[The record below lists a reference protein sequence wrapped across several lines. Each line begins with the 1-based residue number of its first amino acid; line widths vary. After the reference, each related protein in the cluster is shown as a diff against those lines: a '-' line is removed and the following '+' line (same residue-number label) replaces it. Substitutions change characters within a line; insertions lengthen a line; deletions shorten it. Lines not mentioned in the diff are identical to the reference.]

1 MLPSLISRVAPVDC
15 RGTAMGFYSSAQFFG
30 AFLGGAL
37 GGLLQGR
44 FGTHAVFL
52 CGAAGA
58 LLWLL
63 LALSMSR
70 PEKLSS
76 YIYSIEVAEPAD
88 ILRLQQQL
96 AGLAG
101 VAEAVVVAEE
111 GVAYLKVDKQTF
123 DESTLP

>member
-1 MLPSLISRVAPVDC
+1 LISRVAPVDC

-30 AFLGGAL
+30 AFLGGML

-52 CGAAGA
+52 CGATGA
-58 LLWLL
+58 LLWLM

-76 YIYSIEVAEPAD
+76 LIYKIDLSESAD
-88 ILRLQQQL
+88 AVRLRQQL

-101 VAEAVVVAEE
+101 VVEAVVVAEE
-111 GVAYLKVDKQTF
+111 GVAYLKVDKQQF
-123 DESTLP
+123 DETSLP